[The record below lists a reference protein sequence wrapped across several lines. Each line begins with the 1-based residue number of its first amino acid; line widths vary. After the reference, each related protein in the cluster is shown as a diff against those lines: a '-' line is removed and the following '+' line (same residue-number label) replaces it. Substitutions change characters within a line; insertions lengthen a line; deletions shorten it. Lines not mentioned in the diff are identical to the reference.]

1 MIATPSSRTSAGAVA
16 AAISAC
22 LASGSAVD
30 AKEFSTA
37 EIREVSKNYAD
48 CVVKRRYELARNA
61 VVSNANNGEIAKDYR
76 KLIIG
81 DCLVKANKGNGARM
95 KFGGDHY
102 RYALAEA
109 LIRHDFPE
117 PSLTTVEGLAKLT
130 HLPTP
135 TSPPDVTGYKKSKAE
150 KVLAAYQ
157 SSKLITSLS
166 QYGECV
172 VRLAPVDSHALLM
185 TDTDTAG
192 EAAAFA
198 KLQPTLG
205 DCLAGDGTVKFGKSV
220 LRGSIAINY
229 YRLAYAAS
237 HPVALTAEAQN

>member
-1 MIATPSSRTSAGAVA
+1 MIATPSSMTSAGAVA

-61 VVSNANNGEIAKDYR
+61 IVSNAGKTKLTEDYR

-95 KFGGDHY
+95 KFGGDLY

-109 LIRHDFPE
+109 LTRHDFPE
-117 PSLTTVEGLAKLT
+117 PSLTTVEGVAKLT
-130 HLPTP
+130 HFPVP
-135 TSPPDVTGYKKSKAE
+135 TSPPNVAEYKKRKAE
-150 KVLAAYQ
+150 KILAAYQ
-157 SSKLITSLS
+157 SNRVIATLS
-166 QYGECV
+166 RYGECV
-172 VRLAPVDSHALLM
+172 VRLAPVHSHALLM
-185 TDTDTAG
+185 TEADTAA
-192 EAAAFA
+192 ETAAFA
-198 KLQPTLG
+198 TLQPALGGCLSGDATL
-205 DCLAGDGTVKFGKSV
+205 KFGKSV
-220 LRGSIAINY
+220 LRGAIAINY
-229 YRLAYAAS
+229 YRLAYAAAY
-237 HPVALTAEAQN
+237 PVALKAEAPN